1 MVYYWQILR
10 QFIKKDEATDKE
22 NRRPMSVLPLFSKIF
37 EKVIYNQLSQY
48 PEKCLNS
55 LLCVFRKAYSS
66 QNAILKSLQAW

>member
-48 PEKCLNS
+48 PEKFFGKLIP
-55 LLCVFRKAYSS
+55 RKMLYS
-66 QNAILKSLQAW
+66 NHCKHGKKN